1 MSHAPL
7 RVAVLGAGTVGR
19 EVVRGLAGRPE
30 FELVGV
36 AVRDLARARAAGLPG
51 DLPAGLLTDAP
62 AHLVAAPDTDVIV
75 ELMGGDEPAH
85 TLIAAALGA
94 GKAVVT
100 ANKHVV
106 AHHGA
111 SLEAI
116 GRRTGAAFRFEAAVG
131 GGIPVLG
138 PLAADL
144 AANLITRVRGIV
156 NGTTNHILSAMAT
169 EGQSYES
176 ALRDAQAHGYAE
188 ADPAG
193 DVEGHDAVNK
203 LVILARLAFGGWAEP
218 GWVAGRPP
226 TVRGDGRPGITGVT
240 ADEVAGA
247 SAVGCSLRLIARAER
262 GGGRGAGRGAGRG
275 GSISLSVV
283 PSAVPSS
290 SPLGAT
296 SGVRN
301 RIEVDGEPVGSVG
314 FDGPG
319 AGGAATSSAVIGD
332 LLAVARGG
340 GSTWAGLPAARTVD
354 RSDVRDG
361 LAGARS
367 WFLVVPGAGS
377 GSASGV
383 SSGVSSGGASG
394 AAGRP
399 IGGGLAEESADVGV
413 GLAVR
418 TRPMTLEALRRKVGA
433 LLADGVD
440 TTCYPVDG

>member
-19 EVVRGLAGRPE
+19 EVVRGLADRPE

-36 AVRDLARARAAGLPG
+36 AVRDVARSRSAGLPA
-51 DLPAGLLTDAP
+51 DLLTDAP
-62 AHLVAAPDTDVIV
+62 AHLVATPESDVVV

-116 GRRTGAAFRFEAAVG
+116 ARRTGAAFRFEAAVG

-138 PLAADL
+138 PLAGDL
-144 AANLITRVRGIV
+144 AANRITRVRGIV

-169 EGQSYES
+169 DGQSYEA

-218 GWVAGRPP
+218 GWVALRPP
-226 TVRGDGRPGITGVT
+226 TLVGLARPGITGVT
-240 ADEVAGA
+240 ADEAVGAGA
-247 SAVGCSLRLIARAER
+247 LGLALRLVVRAER
-262 GGGRGAGRGAGRG
+262 LGDHAAD
-275 GSISLSVV
+275 LSAR
-283 PSAVPSS
+283 PTAVPTASS
-290 SPLGAT
+290 LGAT
-296 SGVRN
+296 GGVRN

-319 AGGAATSSAVIGD
+319 AGGAATSSSVIGD

-340 GSTWAGLPAARTVD
+340 GSTWAALPPAREFD
-354 RSDVRDG
+354 RRDVRDG
-361 LAGARS
+361 LTGARS
-367 WFLVVPGAGS
+367 WFVVLPGLVAGS
-377 GSASGV
+377 VA
-383 SSGVSSGGASG
+383 
-394 AAGRP
+394 R
-399 IGGGLAEESADVGV
+399 GLAADSAEVAW

-418 TRPMTLEALRRKVGA
+418 TRPMTLDTVRGRLAGLLPIGVG
-433 LLADGVD
+433 V
-440 TTCYPVDG
+440 TCYPVDA